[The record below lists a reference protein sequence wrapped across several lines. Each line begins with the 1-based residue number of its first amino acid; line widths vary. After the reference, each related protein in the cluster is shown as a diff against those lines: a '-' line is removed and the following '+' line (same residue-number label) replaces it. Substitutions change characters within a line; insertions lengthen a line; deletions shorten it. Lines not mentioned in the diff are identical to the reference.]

1 MGLKKGVKTH
11 PEKILKTCVK
21 QLQRKKHL
29 EILKKSLI
37 NSSPVLAIKQI
48 KRRKKKVKEFPFIL
62 KKNLRLFFGLKFL
75 LSSLKLNKNNSFS
88 SNFSDEILLTSL
100 NKSNT
105 VKLKKDLYEQSFQK
119 KNMLI
124 LDGFKTVF
132 VRLIGVEPIIF
143 GTEIQRFIQL
153 SYKRKKKSF
162 MIQQQTI
169 LKVADNSGAKTVK
182 CIKVLGGFKKKIAKL
197 GDIIIVSIQTLRNK
211 SKLTSKVSKGE
222 IYKALIVRTKKKYII
237 KNGFTINFN
246 ENSVSLLN
254 KQKKPI
260 GTRIIGPLSKRLK
273 NKKFS
278 KL

>member
-1 MGLKKGVKTH
+1 
-11 PEKILKTCVK
+11 
-21 QLQRKKHL
+21 
-29 EILKKSLI
+29 
-37 NSSPVLAIKQI
+37 
-48 KRRKKKVKEFPFIL
+48 
-62 KKNLRLFFGLKFL
+62 
-75 LSSLKLNKNNSFS
+75 
-88 SNFSDEILLTSL
+88 
-100 NKSNT
+100 
-105 VKLKKDLYEQSFQK
+105 
-119 KNMLI
+119 MLI

-278 KL
+278 KLINISSGFI